1 MKRLTIFVIFLAI
14 EILVVLANAN
24 AANRQNVTITTKSGF
39 QFTMAVITPT
49 IWTPNTNLPVIFAL
63 PPGSGD
69 MTMVNAFL
77 SNYWFREA
85 DRRGYIIVSPAVV
98 GRSLEESAGEVLD
111 AALDWMDEKISYDP
125 QRMSLV
131 GQSNGGLGAFH
142 VARGRPALFTS
153 IVVMPGGY
161 RGQGDLK
168 MLVGKPVLL
177 IVGEQDTNWVQLT
190 QSTSDLLALGGAQP
204 EVDIVPGAGHVFP
217 YPPEDLFI
225 WIERTFPE

>member
-1 MKRLTIFVIFLAI
+1 MKRLTIFVVCLAI
-14 EILVVLANAN
+14 ESLVVLANAN
-24 AANRQNVTITTKSGF
+24 ASNRQNVTVTTKSGIR
-39 QFTMAVITPT
+39 FTMAVITPT

-69 MTMVNAFL
+69 MNMVNAFL

-98 GRSLEESAGEVLD
+98 GRSLEESAGEVFD
-111 AALDWMDEKISYDP
+111 AALGWMDEKISYDP

-142 VARGRPALFTS
+142 VARGRSTWFTS

-161 RGQGDLK
+161 RGQGNLT
-168 MLVGKPVLL
+168 MLAGKPVLL
-177 IVGEQDTNWVQLT
+177 IVGEKDTNWVQLT

-204 EVDIVPGAGHVFP
+204 EVDIVSGAGHVFP
-217 YPPEDLFI
+217 YPPEDLFN